1 MEDDRKMKRLGKIVK
16 DREGNLILVNEENEG
31 FRINEVI
38 AVIWYESDGKTIEE
52 LVNEFASKDL
62 EHKDLIRKDIVN
74 IVKKLKEVRLIA

>member
-74 IVKKLKEVRLIA
+74 IVRKLKEVRLIA

>member
-31 FRINEVI
+31 FRINEVV

-62 EHKDLIRKDIVN
+62 EHRDLIRKDIVN